1 MQKKKEILF
10 ALEKKTKYHRALKKE
25 EEKKPVLPA
34 HFERILKKSDFFFME
49 TNNNFPKLSF
59 FLPQILEHCTKCQN
73 LHKQVGLQQQ
83 FLLLSQL

>member
-34 HFERILKKSDFFFME
+34 HFERILKKSDFFFR
-49 TNNNFPKLSF
+49 
-59 FLPQILEHCTKCQN
+59 
-73 LHKQVGLQQQ
+73 
-83 FLLLSQL
+83 